1 MKVRTALLELFKRS
15 HEWRGF
21 FRSCSEA
28 STFRLRSQ
36 AWQFRDELKDQ
47 GDAFQAVEVEDSLL
61 GLARVS
67 CPILRPHSGTPS
79 GRTRCLRAPSTA
91 WPRLTPGSPPKRK
104 TLSTSRP
111 KRCGM
116 SGCTPQVRI
125 TIRLPSGQRYVAGSE
140 PGLMPYTVCEL
151 EEERH
156 EFFKCY

>member
-1 MKVRTALLELFKRS
+1 MKIRTALLELFKRS

-79 GRTRCLRAPSTA
+79 GRMIYPRMPSLA
-91 WPRLTPGSPPKRK
+91 WRSATPS
-104 TLSTSRP
+104 SRP
-111 KRCGM
+111 PIRKCWNYRRKWCGP
-116 SGCTPQVRI
+116 SGCMQPDWRM
-125 TIRLPSGQRYVAGSE
+125 IRPPSGRRSKAGC
-140 PGLMPYTVCEL
+140 G
-151 EEERH
+151 
-156 EFFKCY
+156 